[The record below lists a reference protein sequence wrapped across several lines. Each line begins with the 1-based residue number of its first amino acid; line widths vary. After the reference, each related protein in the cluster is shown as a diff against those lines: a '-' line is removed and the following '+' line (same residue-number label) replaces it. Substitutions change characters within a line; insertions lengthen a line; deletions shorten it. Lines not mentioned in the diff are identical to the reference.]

1 MTPEFVLTIGRQAL
15 EVTLALISVLLIPAL
30 AVGLLVSTFQAAT
43 QINEATLSFIP
54 KLMITFVAL
63 LMAGPWM
70 LQLLTTYTQRL
81 FEAIP
86 TMIGL

>member
-15 EVTLALISVLLIPAL
+15 EVTLALVSVLLIPAL
-30 AVGLLVSTFQAAT
+30 AVGLLISTFQAAT
-43 QINEATLSFIP
+43 QISEATLSFIP
-54 KLMITFVAL
+54 KLMITFAAL

-81 FEAIP
+81 YEAIP

>member
-30 AVGLLVSTFQAAT
+30 AMGLLISTFQAAT
-43 QINEATLSFIP
+43 QISEATLSFIP
-54 KLMITFVAL
+54 KLMITFAAL
-63 LMAGPWM
+63 LVAGPWM

-81 FEAIP
+81 FEEIP
-86 TMIGL
+86 GMIGL